1 VLGGKNTAI
10 GPGRRPPGSRGILA
24 AAGILL
30 LALFGGIAIWLSSS
44 PPLPLVTRVEM
55 ALPAVPVPTD
65 AEATGDAALL
75 ERGATGPLPR
85 IAADGRKPWQVYAR
99 PFDRTTRKPWIA
111 IVVVGLGP
119 SAAQTD
125 AAIAKLPGAVTLAFS
140 PYTSGLPGWVEKA
153 RAAGHEIILEVPM
166 EPVDFPREDPGPYSL
181 LTTQTPRQNLD
192 RLEWAMSRAT
202 GYVGLTN
209 FMGSR
214 FTAAPDALRPILE
227 VVKGR
232 GLLLLETRVSKQSA
246 VAAVAAALTLPSA
259 ADDRNFDGD
268 LSRAGIEQTLADLE
282 QVARRKDAAIG
293 IGSAYPITIERLAAW
308 AETAAGKGV
317 VLAPVSAMVTAT
329 EGTKEP

>member
-1 VLGGKNTAI
+1 MA
-10 GPGRRPPGSRGILA
+10 LA
-24 AAGILL
+24 PAALTPAELEAAG
-30 LALFGGIAIWLSSS
+30 
-44 PPLPLVTRVEM
+44 
-55 ALPAVPVPTD
+55 
-65 AEATGDAALL
+65 GDAALV

-85 IAADGRKPWQVYAR
+85 IAADGRKPWQAYAR
-99 PFDRTTRKPWIA
+99 PFDRTTRKPRIA
-111 IVVVGLGP
+111 IVVAGLGP

-125 AAIAKLPGAVTLAFS
+125 AAISKLPGAVTLAFS
-140 PYTSGLPGWVEKA
+140 PYTSGLPGWVAKA
-153 RAAGHEIILEVPM
+153 RAAEHEIILEVPM

-181 LTTQTPRQNLD
+181 LTTRTPRQNLD
-192 RLEWAMSRAT
+192 RLEWVMSRAT

-246 VAAVAAALTLPSA
+246 IAAVADGFALPRA

-268 LSRAGIEQTLADLE
+268 LSRAGIDQALADLE
-282 QVARRKDAAIG
+282 QIARRTDTAIG
-293 IGSAYPITIERLAAW
+293 IGSAYPITLERLAAW
-308 AETAAGKGV
+308 TETVAGKGL

-329 EGTKEP
+329 EGAKEP